1 MAWYSYFLMNVPE
14 SLIMLALPFVL
25 FGISIRSN
33 LKSMLI
39 FAFLQGSV
47 AFILSTFLQ
56 TSLKPFLTLFLFF
69 FLVFFIF
76 RFQLLKSLVITLT
89 SFIFLV
95 IFEIIT
101 TLSVVQFLNLSYEE
115 LFNNS
120 WMRIMASLIMVQ
132 IPMILTIILLLK
144 FNLKI
149 KLPAFLR

>member
-39 FAFLQGSV
+39 FAVLQGSV

-56 TSLKPFLTLFLFF
+56 TSLKPFLTLFFFF
-69 FLVFFIF
+69 FLVFIIF
-76 RFQLLKSLVITLT
+76 RFQLLKSVVITLT

-101 TLSVVQFLNLSYEE
+101 TLSVVELLNLSYEE
-115 LFNNS
+115 LFSNS

-132 IPMILTIILLLK
+132 IPMILTIMLLLK